1 MAKLSWLYQQA
12 LAIPAKSLDE
22 DPPTSCHHPWVLWLS
37 RLEMEVSSMRTELL
51 QRSADAAR
59 LERDL
64 QVALQARDKAVQA
77 RTVAEESEK
86 KALQAATK
94 LVRSKNGPAW
104 GRKVSGHTVG
114 GQPLAVLSI
123 NKRNSRQ
130 KQHR

>member
-1 MAKLSWLYQQA
+1 
-12 LAIPAKSLDE
+12 
-22 DPPTSCHHPWVLWLS
+22 
-37 RLEMEVSSMRTELL
+37 MRAELL

-94 LVRSKNGPAW
+94 LVRNKNRLAW

-130 KQHR
+130 KQRR